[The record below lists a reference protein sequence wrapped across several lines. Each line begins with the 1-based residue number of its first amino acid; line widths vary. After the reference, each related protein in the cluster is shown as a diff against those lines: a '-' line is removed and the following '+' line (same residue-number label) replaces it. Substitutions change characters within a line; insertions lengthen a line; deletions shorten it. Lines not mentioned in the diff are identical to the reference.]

1 MSPPAPP
8 SPVRRTSSQSSSG
21 ASGGGSRALMSHVL
35 LRCVIGDE
43 PLHHIPLHPPTP
55 SILTPA
61 LSPSL
66 SRIATEHYHGYTP
79 AVMGVSDE

>member
-1 MSPPAPP
+1 MSP
-8 SPVRRTSSQSSSG
+8 SPRRTSSEGSG
-21 ASGGGSRALMSHVL
+21 RALMSHVL

-43 PLHHIPLHPPTP
+43 PLHHIPLPLPYIFTP
-55 SILTPA
+55 

-66 SRIATEHYHGYTP
+66 SHTQEHHGYHP